1 MQVRL
6 LEINVNQSKNQSIH
20 ELTKNIFKKKTKKLA
35 ECFSLSVNH
44 MKVPIV
50 LLGLVYVCVYGM
62 QNKGVGLRAPSSR
75 QARRC
80 WRPCLSLQ
88 PLTEDALK

>member
-1 MQVRL
+1 MRVRL
-6 LEINVNQSKNQSIH
+6 LEINVNQSKNQSTH
-20 ELTKNIFKKKTKKLA
+20 ELTKKTKQTKKKLA

-62 QNKGVGLRAPSSR
+62 QTKGVDLRASSSH

-80 WRPCLSLQ
+80 WRLCLSLQ